1 MVSIDEIIDRIIDR
15 RAKTPGDRSLLVGV
29 SGIDGCGKGYIA
41 SQLEAHL
48 AQRGIPSVVINV
60 DDWLNLPEKRFDR
73 EAPAENFYQHAI
85 RFDELFANLV
95 MPLRE
100 HRSIHL
106 VADCLEETARQ
117 YRKRTYD
124 IKDVDVILVEGIL
137 LFKNQYRNFF
147 DVRIWVECSFV
158 TALAR
163 AIERGQEGLSMAKTI
178 AAYENIYFPAQR
190 IHIDRDDPKAAADL
204 TYNNDLYRPQRSLVA
219 GVATGTFI
227 LIWFTDLTRR
237 CACLLFQHCKTFV
250 NVFVRGYRHT
260 ALTRHAHHRAIL

>member
-1 MVSIDEIIDRIIDR
+1 
-15 RAKTPGDRSLLVGV
+15 V

-48 AQRGIPSVVINV
+48 AQHGIPSVVINV
-60 DDWLNLPEKRFDR
+60 DNWLNLPEKRFDR

-95 MPLRE
+95 VPLRE

-106 VADCLEETARQ
+106 VADCVEETAQQ
-117 YRKRTYD
+117 YRKCTYD

-137 LFKNQYRNFF
+137 LFKNEYRNVF

-190 IHIDRDDPKAAADL
+190 IHFDRDDPKAAADL
-204 TYNNDLYRPQRSLVA
+204 TYNNDLYRPQHSLVA
-219 GVATGTFI
+219 G
-227 LIWFTDLTRR
+227 RS
-237 CACLLFQHCKTFV
+237 
-250 NVFVRGYRHT
+250 YRNFHSH
-260 ALTRHAHHRAIL
+260 LVH